1 MAKGDKDHI
10 LQAFTRLER
19 FLTKIAGK
27 GIFEFKNLQSSK
39 HSDPFGKK
47 FSLKPEPKEMARV
60 DLQIP
65 TIAANN
71 PSPVQ
76 LSPKHPAAERT
87 KTIVKSAKNTE

>member
-39 HSDPFGKK
+39 QSDPFGKK

-65 TIAANN
+65 TITSN

-76 LSPKHPAAERT
+76 LSPKHPERT